1 MATVISI
8 RNEFNEGVAVC
19 AQFIIIHAYT
29 LDELLI
35 VIKYANLTLKMD
47 SKVKCQD
54 QK

>member
-19 AQFIIIHAYT
+19 AQFIHAYT
-29 LDELLI
+29 LDELSI